1 VKLGLPLEERDI
13 EEVARTLHVGL
24 PTTQTIGENAYL
36 QLVGTGEILVRRVPF
51 LFITTT
57 NLLNFSSSDESVVL
71 EHTLKLEGKP
81 KIPKFSLSW
90 TIGQLE
96 DWKLPLSGG
105 IILLSEN
112 YQAPDVMSVYLTDG
126 LKSMFI
132 IPAGEIIKM
141 LGARRLS
148 ELPSKTP

>member
-1 VKLGLPLEERDI
+1 VKLGVTLEERDV
-13 EEVARTLHVGL
+13 EEIARTLHVGL
-24 PTTQTIGENAYL
+24 PTTQTIGENPYL

-57 NLLNFSSSDESVVL
+57 NLLNFSSVDDSVVL
-71 EHTLKLEGKP
+71 EHTLKFEGKP
-81 KIPKFSLSW
+81 KIPKFSLHW
-90 TIGQLE
+90 TIEQLE

-105 IILLSEN
+105 IVLLSEN
-112 YQAPDVMSVYLTDG
+112 YQAPNVMSAYLTDG

-141 LGARRLS
+141 LGVRRLS
-148 ELPSKTP
+148 EIPSKMP

>member
-1 VKLGLPLEERDI
+1 MPLEERDI